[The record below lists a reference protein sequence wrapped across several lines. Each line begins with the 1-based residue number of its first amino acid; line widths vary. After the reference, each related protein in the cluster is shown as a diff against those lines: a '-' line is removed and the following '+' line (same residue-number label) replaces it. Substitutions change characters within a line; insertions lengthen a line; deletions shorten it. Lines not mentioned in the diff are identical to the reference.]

1 VYIRQE
7 IATKYWLNAAIEET
21 ASNYATQ
28 GYAVTTG
35 TPLGHLQADLVARKG
50 NELVVVAFK
59 LGHWTDQRND
69 QVRQMRNEVVHRLGG
84 KFHLVVVTPPKEKN
98 IEINGIE
105 HILHNVFLNNMGVLA
120 ELSTHPSV
128 EDVSDVTITSVDV
141 DHTQMRVA
149 GTGTVA
155 VKLNTES
162 GSDQSHEE
170 GMAESEGFPF
180 DFVIVLDHT
189 LQLVDVEAM
198 HVDTASYRP

>member
-1 VYIRQE
+1 MHIRQE
-7 IATKYWLNAAIEET
+7 IATKYWLHAAIEET
-21 ASNYATQ
+21 ASNYANQ
-28 GYAVTTG
+28 GYAVTTE

-50 NELVVVAFK
+50 DELVVVAFK

-69 QVRQMRNEVVHRLGG
+69 QVRQMRSEVVHRLGG
-84 KFHLVVVTPPKEKN
+84 KFHLVVITPPKEKN
-98 IEINGIE
+98 IEIDGIE
-105 HILHNVFLNNMGVLA
+105 HILSNAFLNHMGVLA
-120 ELSTHPSV
+120 ELSTHTSV

-155 VKLNTES
+155 VKLNAE

-170 GMAESEGFPF
+170 GMVEPEGFPF

-189 LQLVDVEAM
+189 LM
-198 HVDTASYRP
+198 